1 MVEFVLE
8 IQYKLRAVV
17 RNNRLR
23 SAVDLVNIINI
34 YIGHI
39 LCSCGFKIRER
50 DSLFI

>member
-39 LCSCGFKIRER
+39 LYGCSFKIKEGNG
-50 DSLFI
+50 LFI